1 MIDDFLSKFKKLN
14 KSFII
19 YENQGW
25 DKIFRTSW
33 RNHKGGR
40 VYGIINSAIRY
51 WDMRYFL
58 TKKNLIYPDVILI
71 NKLFYTNNYFHSIKK
86 ILIKNIF
93 QKTLIKNTLKKLK
106 YKKNAIII
114 YGDIVDKTNFHF
126 LDEIHQKYQTFKKFT
141 FYYKPHPASK
151 LDIKIFNRLNL
162 KILKSENKKKF
173 LFKKSISLGA
183 TSSVLEIKSSKNDL
197 AVYVP
202 PSSLDFSPTFKI
214 KKFKK
219 IYSSLDLLKF
229 LND

>member
-1 MIDDFLSKFKKLN
+1 MVILTIKL
-14 KSFII
+14 
-19 YENQGW
+19 
-25 DKIFRTSW
+25 
-33 RNHKGGR
+33 
-40 VYGIINSAIRY
+40 
-51 WDMRYFL
+51 L
-58 TKKNLIYPDVILI
+58 LNLISQHKTGFKIRTANVC
-71 NKLFYTNNYFHSIKK
+71 FH
-86 ILIKNIF
+86 
-93 QKTLIKNTLKKLK
+93 
-106 YKKNAIII
+106 Y
-114 YGDIVDKTNFHF
+114 
-126 LDEIHQKYQTFKKFT
+126 KKFT